1 MTGKRLVLAGA
12 ALAAAVGLIAAA
24 ALGAFASSGRTAAA
38 GAGVG
43 VDGVHV
49 HGHWT
54 IVVRST
60 SGKVVGRYHFH
71 NDFNGSGFGTSGGAD
86 AFAQILSGSNAP
98 GDWDVSLHGSGCPSS
113 NANFCQLFEPDAS
126 PVFGAF
132 PPDTK
137 NLTVTAPESGT
148 DAFKIVLQGS
158 VTATNDGTIDRV
170 DSGLQKCATSASV
183 GHDCGVGYNAITTRV
198 LSSPIAVLTGQS
210 ISVTVK
216 LSFS

>member
-1 MTGKRLVLAGA
+1 MTRTRLGLAC
-12 ALAAAVGLIAAA
+12 ALAVAIGVAVAAA
-24 ALGAFASSGRTAAA
+24 FGAFASGGKATAA
-38 GAGVG
+38 GASAGSSA
-43 VDGVHV
+43 VHV

-71 NDFNGSGFGTSGGAD
+71 NDFNGPGFGTSGGAD
-86 AFAQILSGSNAP
+86 ALSQILSASKAP
-98 GDWDVSLHGSGCPSS
+98 GDWDLSIHGSGCPSS
-113 NANFCQLFEPDAS
+113 NGNFCQMFESDAS
-126 PVFGAF
+126 PSFGAF

-137 NLTVTAPESGT
+137 NLTVAAPESGT
-148 DAFKIVLQGS
+148 DAFKVVLQAS

-170 DSGLQKCATSASV
+170 DSGLQKCPSSAAV
-183 GHDCGVGYNAITTRV
+183 GADCGVGYNAVTTRV
-198 LSSPIAVLTGQS
+198 LSSPISVLTGQS

>member
-1 MTGKRLVLAGA
+1 MNGKRLVLAGV
-12 ALAAAVGLIAAA
+12 ALAVAVGVAVAAG
-24 ALGAFASSGRTAAA
+24 LGAFASSGRTAAA
-38 GAGVG
+38 GAH

-71 NDFNGSGFGTSGGAD
+71 NDFNGAGSGTSGGAD
-86 AFAQILSGSNAP
+86 ALSQILSGTNAP
-98 GDWDVSLHGSGCPSS
+98 GDWDVSIHGSGCPAT
-113 NANFCQLFEPDAS
+113 NANFCQMFEPDAS

-137 NLTVTAPESGT
+137 NLTVSAPESGT
-148 DAFKIVLQGS
+148 DAFKVVLVAS

-170 DSGLQKCATSASV
+170 DSGLQKCPASSAV
-183 GHDCGVGYNAITTRV
+183 GHDCGVGYNAVTTRL
-198 LSSPIAVLTGQS
+198 LSSPISVLAGQN